1 MEKVLVVWIADQTS
15 HNIPFIQSQALTL
28 YNSVKAERGED
39 AAEGES
45 EADRGWSMGFKDRS
59 HLHNVTVPGGAAG
72 AEGEAAASSPEDPVK
87 IINKGGYTNN
97 RFSV

>member
-1 MEKVLVVWIADQTS
+1 M
-15 HNIPFIQSQALTL
+15 
-28 YNSVKAERGED
+28 KAERGED

-45 EADRGWSMGFKDRS
+45 EAGWGWFMRYKDRS
-59 HLHNVTVPGGAAG
+59 RLHHVTVPGGAAG